1 MKLLFYGCS
10 ERWIGC
16 RSMSLPVEGR
26 QPLLGVLESTPTLAP
41 ILAHRDALLVSVNC
55 EVRALDATVQDS
67 DEVAFLPPFAD
78 G

>member
-10 ERWIGC
+10 ERWMGC
-16 RSMSLPVEGR
+16 RSMSLPINGT
-26 QPLLGVLESTPTLAP
+26 QPLLGVLESTPALAP
-41 ILAHRDALLVSVNC
+41 ILAHRDALLISVNC
-55 EVRALDATVQDS
+55 AVRDQDATVQDS